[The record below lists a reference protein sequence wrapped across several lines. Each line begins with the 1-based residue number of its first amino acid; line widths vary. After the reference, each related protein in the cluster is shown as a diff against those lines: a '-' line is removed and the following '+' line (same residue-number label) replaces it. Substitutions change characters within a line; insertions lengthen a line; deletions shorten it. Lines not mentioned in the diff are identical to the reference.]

1 MDEVLEITVDD
12 LDIIKQLIEVSAKNG
27 LLHPEGLT
35 SIGKLYDKITG
46 ILNTESIDSD

>member
-1 MDEVLEITVDD
+1 MDEILEITVDE
-12 LDIIKQLIEVSAKNG
+12 LDNIKQLIEVSAKNG